1 MEVFWLLIDFFQ
13 QNPMSMKWLSTV
25 LLIGVVCLNPHQLFS
40 QIDESGNSYYV
51 VIGAYGQE
59 KNAKDFMNWAKAAG
73 LNPKCEQKITKN
85 LYYVYTMKSDNW
97 GIPVQEAERIRS
109 KYPDLD
115 DTWVYHGIMA
125 ANSEMID
132 SKINKTNTAVAIV
145 EPESAPEIPVEE
157 DNSKKFFFKLTD
169 EEGVPLKAPVEVVDL
184 DNSKL
189 QALFP
194 SNENVSIK
202 PVNETGRIMVQS
214 KIFGYKL
221 SQIGIDFNSPTDSA
235 GIMLDSGR
243 YIVPMVLQELVRG
256 DIAIMYNV
264 FFFKDAAIMR
274 PDSKYE
280 VNALV
285 TMMKEFPNRKIVIHG
300 HTNGSL
306 RGKILTMSEKKNFF
320 SLTGCKTGSGSAVA
334 LSKERALCIEEF
346 LISNGISEDRM
357 SIKPWGGKKPLV
369 HPDHERAI
377 DNVRVEVEII
387 TD

>member
-1 MEVFWLLIDFFQ
+1 
-13 QNPMSMKWLSTV
+13 
-25 LLIGVVCLNPHQLFS
+25 
-40 QIDESGNSYYV
+40 
-51 VIGAYGQE
+51 
-59 KNAKDFMNWAKAAG
+59 
-73 LNPKCEQKITKN
+73 
-85 LYYVYTMKSDNW
+85 
-97 GIPVQEAERIRS
+97 
-109 KYPDLD
+109 
-115 DTWVYHGIMA
+115 
-125 ANSEMID
+125 
-132 SKINKTNTAVAIV
+132 
-145 EPESAPEIPVEE
+145 
-157 DNSKKFFFKLTD
+157 
-169 EEGVPLKAPVEVVDL
+169 
-184 DNSKL
+184 
-189 QALFP
+189 
-194 SNENVSIK
+194 
-202 PVNETGRIMVQS
+202 
-214 KIFGYKL
+214 
-221 SQIGIDFNSPTDSA
+221 
-235 GIMLDSGR
+235 
-243 YIVPMVLQELVRG
+243 MVLKELVRG